1 MKKLFLIVAAVA
13 LMLVGCKKQSELN
26 FTDMGEATVLVN
38 VVYNPGQH
46 DVNGVLIE
54 GEIPVTDAVVL
65 AKIQY
70 SEYSDPAQGAKEIE
84 AENKGEGNYEV
95 KVPAGQKPVNIEI
108 IVRDYAAPYYEN
120 KDYAVNAMWTADPV
134 GVGGLM
140 KDYVKAVNVTMYKY
154 ENIANDAMTK
164 ELTVEGITK
173 AQIEKLVFVDDE
185 DPSLSESNIAGLE
198 IKYAPM
204 GCEFEMVLNN
214 YNDDRTI
221 TYTFTSDAATGAFN
235 QTVKYYDAWDVE
247 DIYVEI
253 YPKAFVGDFTH
264 RYFLYNQVEEEYRA
278 VTQTLHGY
286 YENQGGATEYATIGS
301 GLLTLNF
308 GDIHLYFHAENEDII
323 RGAYDTGDV
332 IDGHDEYKII
342 YGGLWN

>member
-38 VVYNPGQH
+38 VVYNPGEH
-46 DVNGVLIE
+46 DVNGVLIT
-54 GEIPVTDAVVL
+54 GEVPVTDAVVL

-95 KVPAGQKPVNIEI
+95 KVPAGQKPVNVEI

-120 KDYAVNAMWTADPV
+120 KDYAVNAMWTADPIA
-134 GVGGLM
+134 VGGLM

-173 AQIEKLVFVDDE
+173 AEIEKLVFIDDE
-185 DPSLSESNIAGLE
+185 DPSLAESNIAGLE

-214 YNDDRTI
+214 YYDDRTI
-221 TYTFTSDAATGAFN
+221 TYTFTSDAATGAFS
-235 QTVKYYDAWDVE
+235 QTVNLE
-247 DIYVEI
+247 EMR
-253 YPKAFVGDFTH
+253 KAATGIMMLGILKTSMLRSNLKLSLAISHTVTSSTTKLKKSIALQH
-264 RYFLYNQVEEEYRA
+264 RPC
-278 VTQTLHGY
+278 T
-286 YENQGGATEYATIGS
+286 ATMTILVVLAKLPLSATA
-301 GLLTLNF
+301 F
-308 GDIHLYFHAENEDII
+308 
-323 RGAYDTGDV
+323 
-332 IDGHDEYKII
+332 
-342 YGGLWN
+342 